1 MRATPSALT
10 AVTFACGTIRR
21 FTSVICSTFWM
32 PSEPQCKATVRVV
45 RKLHC
50 EPGIRLDAE
59 RSLKVKETKKAREDV
74 RIATTKIETL
84 TTKLSDLKRSEPTS
98 EDNRIFS
105 MVYAGVIMW
114 RSIVQGKMAAPD
126 IIKSFDVFEHRQF
139 CLQL

>member
-1 MRATPSALT
+1 MRAT
-10 AVTFACGTIRR
+10 
-21 FTSVICSTFWM
+21 
-32 PSEPQCKATVRVV
+32 
-45 RKLHC
+45 
-50 EPGIRLDAE
+50 
-59 RSLKVKETKKAREDV
+59 DV

-105 MVYAGVIMW
+105 MVYAGMIIW

-126 IIKSFDVFEHRQF
+126 IIKSFDVLEHRQL